1 MKHAYDIE
9 IYRKK
14 DTTDDFFF
22 IFSAV
27 YLVLILLLATIAVCC
42 ATLVINLHMRTD
54 DDKMPD
60 MLKTF
65 TCRYLLKIACLKNAC
80 FCKRKNQVHDEK
92 SLAYKNDKNSIR
104 PTDGSN
110 VDLRDPTAYNNSFDL
125 TWKELSR
132 IMDKVFYN
140 VYMFLIILSTTFLF
154 VVIIYGHATE

>member
-14 DTTDDFFF
+14 NTPYNFFV
-22 IFSAV
+22 FSAV

-42 ATLVINLHMRTD
+42 VTLVINLHMRTD

-65 TCRYLLKIACLKNAC
+65 TYRYLLKIACLKNVSVC
-80 FCKRKNQVHDEK
+80 RRENQVHDEK
-92 SLAYKNDKNSIR
+92 SLTYNNDIP
-104 PTDGSN
+104 PTDKSN
-110 VDLRDPTAYNNSFDL
+110 VDLGDASAYNNSFDL

-132 IMDKVFYN
+132 KMDKVFYN

>member
-14 DTTDDFFF
+14 NTPYDFFV
-22 IFSAV
+22 FSAL
-27 YLVLILLLATIAVCC
+27 YFVLILLLATIAVCC
-42 ATLVINLHMRTD
+42 VTLVINLHMRTD

-65 TCRYLLKIACLKNAC
+65 TYRYLLKIAYLKNVSVC
-80 FCKRKNQVHDEK
+80 RKKNQVHDEK
-92 SLAYKNDKNSIR
+92 SLTYKNDIP
-104 PTDGSN
+104 PTDKSN
-110 VDLRDPTAYNNSFDL
+110 VDLGDPSAYNNSFDL